1 MTHIISYHEKGKA
14 VVNNNSHSNYSR
26 RERDSDDSNLK
37 PRVSRVRVQTPNN
50 ADLIRRHSLTLI
62 GRVTNPEAQR
72 MWSLI
77 PVLSNL
83 WKNVLKTST
92 RATGS
97 DLGQGLFQ
105 LQFSFEEDI
114 QTILDNRPYHFAQWM
129 IIIQRWE
136 SILSPSFPSQI
147 PFWIKVQGIP
157 VHLWTTEII
166 RGVGKD
172 LGLLETLDISPSAAR
187 MRVQVNGL
195 QPLIMKSHIEFPDGN
210 EIIATLVYEKL
221 GKFCK
226 VCNRLDHEKESCPTL
241 TKTESRSSKI
251 KAPGSKESI
260 KDGRYEPVRN
270 NDRNGRSYMGPSR
283 PRESD
288 PRASE
293 TLQNSIR
300 SRRSSERGSP
310 RRQNLKNST
319 YEPIR
324 NKSYSRSSYRNPNE
338 RREPYGPDPRIHQR
352 GSSASSYHYH
362 SYGRDH
368 STNQGR
374 EVARQVWREK
384 ARSPIRQM
392 NPLSENSRIQENN
405 EQLVD
410 IPITPIEN
418 LPQQAMEEAIGE
430 LRDVM
435 IRYANCEDP
444 TENAAR
450 RERVRLAEE
459 AGEFEETAAN
469 MVRSALATQNQQ
481 DQSPQSEQ
489 DQQERISV
497 SQRLGPTNEMAAV
510 PAPRKRGRPP
520 GAKKAHFSPSI
531 LNGACSK
538 KRRVMQTQQSPK
550 RRKQALNI
558 TRNEEQQLITGE
570 VRAEEYLQVKER
582 DLTIKG
588 LR

>member
-1 MTHIISYHEKGKA
+1 MTHRISYHEKGKA
-14 VVNNNSHSNYSR
+14 VVNNSSHSNYSR
-26 RERDSDDSNLK
+26 RERDSDDSNLR
-37 PRVSRVRVQTPNN
+37 PRVSRVRVQIPNN
-50 ADLIRRHSLTLI
+50 ANLIRRHSLTLI

-77 PVLSNL
+77 PVLSDL

-105 LQFSFEEDI
+105 FQFSSEEDI
-114 QTILDNRPYHFAQWM
+114 QTVLDNRPYHFAQWM

-136 SILSPSFPSQI
+136 PTLSPSFPSQI

-166 RGVGKD
+166 RGVGED

-195 QPLIMKSHIEFPDGN
+195 QPLIMKSHIEFPDGS

-221 GKFCK
+221 GRFCK
-226 VCNRLDHEKESCPTL
+226 ICNRLDHEKESCPTL
-241 TKTESRSSKI
+241 TKNDSKTPKI
-251 KAPGSKESI
+251 KAPGPKEAI
-260 KDGRYEPVRN
+260 EDGRYIPTRS
-270 NDRNGRSYMGPSR
+270 NDRNGRSYMGFAK

-288 PRASE
+288 PRALEAS
-293 TLQNSIR
+293 QNSIR
-300 SRRSSERGSP
+300 SRRSSERSSP
-310 RRQNLKNST
+310 RRQNLEHST
-319 YEPIR
+319 YEPRR
-324 NKSYSRSSYRNPNE
+324 NESYSRSSYRNQND
-338 RREPYGPDPRIHQR
+338 RREPYRPDSRIHQR
-352 GSSASSYHYH
+352 GSSVSSYHHH
-362 SYGRDH
+362 SYGRNN
-368 STNQGR
+368 STNHGR

-384 ARSPIRQM
+384 PRSPVRQM
-392 NPLSENSRIQENN
+392 NPLSENSRVQENN

-410 IPITPIEN
+410 IPITPIED

-444 TENAAR
+444 TESAAR

-469 MVRSALATQNQQ
+469 MVRSVLATQNNQ
-481 DQSPQSEQ
+481 DQNPQSEQ
-489 DQQERISV
+489 DQQERTPV
-497 SQRLGPTNEMAAV
+497 SQRLGPTNEMNVV
-510 PAPRKRGRPP
+510 PVPRKRGRPP

-531 LNGACSK
+531 LTGACS
-538 KRRVMQTQQSPK
+538 
-550 RRKQALNI
+550 
-558 TRNEEQQLITGE
+558 
-570 VRAEEYLQVKER
+570 
-582 DLTIKG
+582 
-588 LR
+588 